1 MTVIAPG
8 PVPLRPA
15 VPADRSAPR
24 GPGRRPMPAAEFTC
38 RMPQSLNSLRSGSR
52 AGRRDS
58 RRLTLTHRGRVVA
71 ACTFTALAVAV
82 LGVVGVGAAGAAQAA
97 RSGPSLAAVH
107 RNMREI
113 VVRPGDTLWAIA
125 TRAQPTADPQA
136 TIQEIIEANALPGV
150 DIQPGERLWVPRG

>member
-1 MTVIAPG
+1 MTAIATG

-15 VPADRSAPR
+15 VPADRSASR
-24 GPGRRPMPAAEFTC
+24 VPGRRLMPAAEFTG
-38 RMPQSLNSLRSGSR
+38 RMPQSLHSPGPGSR
-52 AGRRDS
+52 AGTRGS
-58 RRLTLTHRGRVVA
+58 RRVALTHRGRVVA
-71 ACTFTALAVAV
+71 ACAFTSLAVAV
-82 LGVVGVGAAGAAQAA
+82 LGVVGVGAAGVAQAA